1 MLLLTPLEYCMLVLE
16 RDKNNLQP
24 QFYFFDLYDHLA
36 DRLSRLDEEQKT
48 VLKDFY
54 PIEEITLSR
63 STEDRQKIDVWILG
77 RSFEK
82 IVSSL
87 KNKRNINAKEKLESL
102 TVVTTLMKDSIN
114 SRIGIEDVL
123 HNLVVFSQYD

>member
-1 MLLLTPLEYCMLVLE
+1 M
-16 RDKNNLQP
+16 
-24 QFYFFDLYDHLA
+24 A

-123 HNLVVFSQYD
+123 HNLVVFS